1 MGGHRGG
8 LGEEAEEEMGRGLLP
23 RPRDVPWAAPGTKA
37 EPIRLMPQGL
47 SSFLNITCGDSV

>member
-1 MGGHRGG
+1 
-8 LGEEAEEEMGRGLLP
+8 MGRGLLP

-47 SSFLNITCGDSV
+47 SSFLNITCGDPV